1 MMKSAGPATAG
12 RESIRG
18 PGGFT
23 LIELL
28 VVIAIIAILAA
39 MLLPALSRA
48 KEKAARIHCCS
59 NLKQTGLATIM
70 WLQDNNDWLPPGQ
83 GSRTGVYYGCDP
95 EYDQNSQNSLAYY
108 LANNLGYHSPDAQVR
123 IAKVFLCPAF
133 EKSAL
138 PPGVADI
145 YGLVEYTRTDPMT
158 TGLTNAAG
166 KKLFEPFGYPNV
178 PGVAPEDLPPHKVT
192 EIAAVRPLTEVWIV
206 IDVDQTCYQPSDRP
220 GWWGTLPTRPLH
232 GSYRNYIYFDGHA
245 STKKVIQY
253 SY

>member
-145 YGLVEYTRTDPMT
+145 YGLVEYTGGP
-158 TGLTNAAG
+158 AAAQ
-166 KKLFEPFGYPNV
+166 GYRDRRGSSAD
-178 PGVAPEDLPPHKVT
+178 GVVDRDRCGPDVLP
-192 EIAAVRPLTEVWIV
+192 AQRPAGMV
-206 IDVDQTCYQPSDRP
+206 
-220 GWWGTLPTRPLH
+220 
-232 GSYRNYIYFDGHA
+232 GHA
-245 STKKVIQY
+245 AHAALAWQLPQLY
-253 SY
+253 LLRRPR